1 MTPKNSAPL
10 LSLGKAVAK
19 SLNAQRAYVGMTQM
33 QLSEKSGISQSQ
45 LSKQLRGIRAIN
57 IDELDAICEA
67 LGVSMES
74 ILESAEAALD
84 RRPIKTGPKLVSSRS
99 TVSDH
104 DDLIARINSGEIEVA
119 AQEAT
124 DPLEENQP

>member
-10 LSLGKAVAK
+10 LSLGKEVAK

-74 ILESAEAALD
+74 ILESAEAALG
-84 RRPIKTGPKLVSSRS
+84 RRSTRTGPKLVSSAS
-99 TVSDH
+99 AMSDH
-104 DDLIARINSGEIEVA
+104 DDLIARINSGEEQVA

-124 DPLEENQP
+124 EPLEENQP